1 MSLPECAEPV
11 SRKRKDGDHF
21 AAPRNSIEDII
32 EIYKRD
38 VDVTLIDE
46 CLSRTV
52 EQRPQALQYMMNAV
66 EELRAG
72 VLDLETL
79 IPTKRAAGRPKD
91 FEAVAELEI
100 LRGKT

>member
-21 AAPRNSIEDII
+21 AAPRNSIDHII
-32 EIYKRD
+32 EVYKRD
-38 VDVTLIDE
+38 ADVTLIDE

-52 EQRPQALQYMMNAV
+52 EQRLQALEDMMNAV

-79 IPTKRAAGRPKD
+79 IATKRAADRAKD
-91 FEAVAELEI
+91 FEAVAELKM
-100 LRGKT
+100 LRGKI